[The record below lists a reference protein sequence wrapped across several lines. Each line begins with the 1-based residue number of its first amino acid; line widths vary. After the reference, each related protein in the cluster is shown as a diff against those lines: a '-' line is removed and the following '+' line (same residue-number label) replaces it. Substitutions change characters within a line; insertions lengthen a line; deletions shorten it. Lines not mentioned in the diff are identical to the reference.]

1 MKNITFEKYQGNGN
15 DFIVIDSRGN
25 DLYKNYKPNKFFDI
39 KKICNRQFGIG
50 ADGVIFVEEPNEDN
64 YARMIIFNS
73 DGSEAQMCGNGIRCL
88 VEYLHVNDPQKNKNI
103 EYKIE
108 TKAGLKIAKYINDE
122 ITVKMG
128 FPILDSQNIP
138 TTIEKKINSVPT
150 HDFIE
155 KNFISKG
162 YAVGMGN
169 PHLIFFVQDLEPIP
183 LSSLGP
189 LLERN
194 ILFPE
199 KTNVHFCQI
208 LNRDNIKVKVWE
220 RGAGPTLACGTGA
233 CAIHV
238 AAYKLGLCNSETIVS
253 LPGGNLKID
262 WSKEDC
268 EVMMTGNAK
277 KVFSGSILVN

>member
-25 DLYKNYKPNKFFDI
+25 NLYKNYKEKKFFDI

-50 ADGVIFVEEPNEDN
+50 ADGLIFIEEPNEDN
-64 YARMIIFNS
+64 YAKMIIFNS

-88 VEYLHVNDPQKNKNI
+88 VEYLHLNDSIKNKNI

-108 TKAGLKIAKYINDE
+108 TKAGLKIAEYINNE
-122 ITVKMG
+122 IKVKMG
-128 FPILDSQNIP
+128 VPILDSHNIP
-138 TTIEKKINSVPT
+138 TKIEKKINSVPY

-155 KNFISKG
+155 KNFNSTG

-169 PHLIFFVQDLEPIP
+169 PHLIFFVQELDSIAFNR
-183 LSSLGP
+183 LGP
-189 LLERN
+189 IFESN
-194 ILFPE
+194 ELFPE
-199 KTNVHFCQI
+199 KTNVHFCKI
-208 LNRDNIKVKVWE
+208 INRNTIKVKVWE

-238 AAYKLGLCNSETIVS
+238 AAYKLGLCNSETIVT

-262 WSKEDC
+262 WSKDDS
-268 EVMMTGNAK
+268 EVIMTGNAK
-277 KVFSGSILVN
+277 KVFSGSMLLN

>member
-15 DFIVIDSRGN
+15 DFVIIDSRGN
-25 DLYKNYKPNKFFDI
+25 ELYKNYKTNKIFDI
-39 KKICNRQFGIG
+39 KKICNRQFGVG
-50 ADGVIFVEEPNEDN
+50 ADGVIFIEEPNEDN
-64 YARMIIFNS
+64 YAKMIIFNS

-88 VEYLHVNDPQKNKNI
+88 VEYLHVNDSMNNKNT

-108 TKAGLKIAKYINDE
+108 TKAGLKIAKYLNDE

-128 FPILDSQNIP
+128 VPILDSQNIP
-138 TTIEKKINSVPT
+138 TKIEKKINSIPS
-150 HDFIE
+150 HQFIE
-155 KNFISKG
+155 KNFNNKG
-162 YAVGMGN
+162 YAIGMGN
-169 PHLIFFVQDLEPIP
+169 PHLIFFVKDLESIV
-183 LSSLGP
+183 LSRLGP
-189 LLERN
+189 LFEKN
-194 ILFPE
+194 ELFPE

-220 RGAGPTLACGTGA
+220 RGAGATLACGTGA

-238 AAYKLGLCNSETIVS
+238 AAFKLGLCNSQTIVT

-262 WSKEDC
+262 WSKDDC

-277 KVFSGSILVN
+277 KVFSGSMYVN

>member
-1 MKNITFEKYQGNGN
+1 MKNINFDKYQGNGN

-25 DLYKNYKPNKFFDI
+25 DLYKNYKTNKFFDI

-50 ADGVIFVEEPNEDN
+50 ADGVIFIEEPNRDN
-64 YARMIIFNS
+64 YAKMIIFNS

-88 VEYLHVNDPQKNKNI
+88 VEYLHGNDSIKNKNI

-108 TKAGLKIAKYINDE
+108 TKAGLKIAKYINHE

-128 FPILDSQNIP
+128 FPILDIQNIP
-138 TTIEKKINSVPT
+138 TTIEKKINSIPV

-155 KNFISKG
+155 KDFNNKG

-169 PHLIFFVQDLEPIP
+169 PHLIFFVQDLESIN
-183 LSSLGP
+183 LSRLGP
-189 LLERN
+189 IFEKN
-194 ILFPE
+194 ELFPD

-238 AAYKLGLCNSETIVS
+238 AAYKLGLCNSKTIVT

-262 WSKEDC
+262 WTKEDC

>member
-1 MKNITFEKYQGNGN
+1 MKNITFDKYQGNGN

-25 DLYKNYKPNKFFDI
+25 DLYKNYKSNKTFEI
-39 KKICNRQFGIG
+39 KKICDRQFGIG
-50 ADGVIFVEEPNEDN
+50 ADGVIFVEDPNEDN

-88 VEYLHVNDPQKNKNI
+88 IEYLHINDGLTSKNI

-108 TKAGLKIAKYINDE
+108 TKAGLKIAKYINDQ

-128 FPILDSQNIP
+128 VPILDSQNIP
-138 TTIEKKINSVPT
+138 TTIVKKINSVPA

-155 KNFISKG
+155 NNFRNKG

-169 PHLIFFVQDLEPIP
+169 PHLIFFVQNLESIP
-183 LSSLGP
+183 LSILGP
-189 LLERN
+189 KFEKYE
-194 ILFPE
+194 LFPE

-253 LPGGNLKID
+253 LPGGNLKIE
-262 WSKEDC
+262 WSKDDC

-277 KVFSGSILVN
+277 KVFSGSMLVN

>member
-15 DFIVIDSRGN
+15 DFVLIDSRGK
-25 DLYKNYKPNKFFDI
+25 DLYKNYKTNTIFDI

-50 ADGVIFVEEPNEDN
+50 ADGVIFIEEPNEDN
-64 YARMIIFNS
+64 YAKMIIFNS

-88 VEYLHVNDPQKNKNI
+88 VEYLHLNDSKNNKNI

-128 FPILDSQNIP
+128 VPILESQNIP
-138 TTIEKKINSVPT
+138 TIIEKKINSIPS
-150 HDFIE
+150 HEFIE
-155 KNFISKG
+155 KNFNNIG

-169 PHLIFFVQDLEPIP
+169 PHLIFFIQDIESIVLSRFGPIF
-183 LSSLGP
+183 
-189 LLERN
+189 EKN
-194 ILFPE
+194 ELFPE

-238 AAYKLGLCNSETIVS
+238 AAYKLGLCNSQTIVN
-253 LPGGNLKID
+253 LPGVILKLIGQKTIVK
-262 WSKEDC
+262 S
-268 EVMMTGNAK
+268 
-277 KVFSGSILVN
+277 